1 MAERFEI
8 VEKALLKM
16 LEDKKYATLRD
27 ILVTM
32 NPNDVAGLFDGLEEK
47 QIPLL
52 FRLLP
57 KEQAAETF
65 VEMEPEA
72 QELLIRGFSD
82 NELKEVL
89 DELYVDDA
97 ADIVEEMPA
106 NVVKRILKQA
116 DPEMRSS
123 INQILRYP
131 EYSAGSIMTTEYVS
145 LRPHM
150 TVEEAILRIR
160 RQGVDKET
168 IYTCY
173 VTAKDRTLIG
183 LVTVKDLLLAEDDEM
198 EIEEVMQKNMADLI
212 YVNTQTDQEEVARM
226 FNKYNFLAMPVV
238 DGENR
243 MVGIVT
249 FDDAMD
255 VMEEEATEDMELMSG
270 MTPSEKPYLR
280 STSFELFKNRIPW
293 LMLMMVSATFTG
305 LIMTAFEDA
314 LAAQIALSAFIPML
328 MGTGGNSGSQSSV
341 TVIRGLSLG
350 ELEFTDIGE
359 ILVKEIFTALLCG
372 ISLAAVCFAKI
383 WLVDRM
389 LMGNTNITLMVDL
402 VVCLALAVTVVLA
415 KVVGCLLP
423 MAAKAVK
430 LDPAVMASPF
440 ITTIV
445 DALSL
450 LVYFLFARMLLN
462 I

>member
-8 VEKALLKM
+8 VEKALLAM
-16 LEDKKYATLRD
+16 LEEKKYSTLRD

-32 NPNDVAGLFDGLEEK
+32 NPSDVAGLFQGLEEK
-47 QIPLL
+47 QIPLM

-57 KEQAAETF
+57 KELAAETF
-65 VEMEPEA
+65 VEMEPDD
-72 QELLIRGFSD
+72 QELLIQGFSD

-97 ADIVEEMPA
+97 ADLVEEMPA
-106 NVVKRILKQA
+106 NVVKRILKHA

-131 EYSAGSIMTTEYVS
+131 DNSAGSIMTTEYVS

-173 VTAKDRTLIG
+173 VTEKDRKLTG
-183 LVTVKDLLLAEDDEM
+183 LVTVKDLLLAESDDI
-198 EIEEVMQKNMADLI
+198 EIEQIMLTNLI
-212 YVNTQTDQEEVARM
+212 YVTTQTDQEEVARM
-226 FNKYNFLAMPVV
+226 FSKYNFLALPVV
-238 DGENR
+238 DGEKR

-255 VMEEEATEDMELMSG
+255 VMEDEATEDMEIMAA
-270 MTPSEKPYLR
+270 MTPSEKTYLK
-280 STSFELFKNRIPW
+280 STPLDLYKHRIPW
-293 LMLMMVSATFTG
+293 LLLLMVSATFTG
-305 LIMTAFEDA
+305 MIITSFEDA
-314 LAAQIALSAFIPML
+314 LGALPVLTAFIPML

-341 TVIRGLSLG
+341 TVIRSLSLD
-350 ELEFTDIGE
+350 ELKFSD
-359 ILVKEIFTALLCG
+359 LFRVLWKEIRTAVLCG
-372 ISLAAVCFAKI
+372 VTLAAACFLKVL
-383 WLVDRM
+383 LVDR
-389 LMGNTNITLMVDL
+389 LMMGKDSITLMVNG
-402 VVCLALAVTVVLA
+402 VVCLTLCVTVLIA
-415 KVVGCLLP
+415 KVVGCSLPLL
-423 MAAKAVK
+423 AKR
-430 LDPAVMASPF
+430 LGFDPAVMASPF

-450 LVYFLFARMLLN
+450 LVYFLFAKMLLGV
-462 I
+462 